1 MPYSHA
7 SLPLLCFVLSGRTIR
22 TGAFTTT
29 FSLPCSTFQNHIPA
43 EGQHH
48 SLDHRIITKYIRNSL
63 SELSSHRT
71 STSGDTALHYSSP
84 FDLELQ
90 IPPSDG
96 INLVPEP
103 LRQRVLGV
111 NDRRK
116 KRRKT
121 IRKKSSADLT
131 NCIKSKQIFQEY
143 SHAVKERT
151 CRSININQ
159 ISTLPYHPK
168 TTQSAGKNLKTQL
181 LTKEEEASLTLSIRA
196 LQHAN
201 QIRENLTVNKQ
212 PTEKEWAHACNVT
225 VVQLHRLIIN
235 EREARAKLVAGN
247 IGLVYGIAKRYSSDL
262 KSSIETEG
270 GLGSII
276 SIQDMIQE
284 GNIGL
289 MKAAE
294 RFESSRGF
302 RFSTYASYWV
312 KQRILRCITDHS
324 RVIRLP
330 EHVHSRL
337 RKIRKEKKQMEKD
350 IGRAP
355 SLPELA
361 HRLEMSVDKLRL
373 YTDSSRGVL
382 SLEVPLTVSGN
393 SNSASMEDTRTLL
406 DKIMVSDSSNPE
418 EDVDIESLRKEIRVV
433 IEGLGD
439 DRERDV
445 LVTRFGLEDGTPS
458 TLAETAKRLGISRER
473 VRKVE
478 ARALNKLRQPQRNKK
493 LKDYVGDD
501 VDEVE
506 TMFGHAHHAHMEAIR
521 SGGALSVLSPQEIW
535 S

>member
-1 MPYSHA
+1 MVRSA
-7 SLPLLCFVLSGRTIR
+7 NLFMKL
-22 TGAFTTT
+22 
-29 FSLPCSTFQNHIPA
+29 
-43 EGQHH
+43 
-48 SLDHRIITKYIRNSL
+48 IITIPHNVFFTGQYINCLPNS
-63 SELSSHRT
+63 HIIPF
-71 STSGDTALHYSSP
+71 GIVLH
-84 FDLELQ
+84 
-90 IPPSDG
+90 
-96 INLVPEP
+96 
-103 LRQRVLGV
+103 
-111 NDRRK
+111 
-116 KRRKT
+116 
-121 IRKKSSADLT
+121 
-131 NCIKSKQIFQEY
+131 
-143 SHAVKERT
+143 
-151 CRSININQ
+151 
-159 ISTLPYHPK
+159 
-168 TTQSAGKNLKTQL
+168 
-181 LTKEEEASLTLSIRA
+181 
-196 LQHAN
+196 
-201 QIRENLTVNKQ
+201 
-212 PTEKEWAHACNVT
+212 
-225 VVQLHRLIIN
+225 II
-235 EREARAKLVAGN
+235 
-247 IGLVYGIAKRYSSDL
+247 
-262 KSSIETEG
+262 
-270 GLGSII
+270 
-276 SIQDMIQE
+276 
-284 GNIGL
+284 
-289 MKAAE
+289 
-294 RFESSRGF
+294 
-302 RFSTYASYWV
+302 
-312 KQRILRCITDHS
+312 
-324 RVIRLP
+324 
-330 EHVHSRL
+330 VHSRL